1 MDIQNNL
8 HSYFDSIILFATQH
22 SSSFVL
28 SVFRDFVC
36 IHKGC
41 AVCLSVNYFLQDKT
55 KVAFTYFASINSPSL
70 NDTLTQPLGLGS
82 DSVEYFKRF
91 PGDSCRSTSSS
102 TKRNT
107 HSKHDCYSNRK
118 ALMTVLYDRYNFAL
132 TSPVVK

>member
-1 MDIQNNL
+1 MLCYSAQ
-8 HSYFDSIILFATQH
+8 LFIC
-22 SSSFVL
+22 V
-28 SVFRDFVC
+28 VRDFVC
-36 IHKGC
+36 KHKGC

-55 KVAFTYFASINSPSL
+55 KVAFTYFASIKSPSL
-70 NDTLTQPLGLGS
+70 NDTLPQPLGLGS

-107 HSKHDCYSNRK
+107 HSKRDCYSNRK
-118 ALMTVLYDRYNFAL
+118 ALIVLYDRYSFVL